1 MARPRND
8 LADLWYLVRK
18 SAALMDR
25 TGDALF
31 RSELGVSLTQFLILS
46 TIDAHPGALNQ
57 QSLADLI
64 GVTKGTVSR
73 QIDIAAATGLLT
85 SEASPTSRRENVI
98 ALTDA
103 GTALVRRGDEIA
115 ADARRLGV
123 PEFDPQEFA
132 ATVRVLT
139 RFIESMEAVEP
150 RRTPRTQD
158 SRA

>member
-46 TIDAHPGALNQ
+46 TIDAHPGAINQ

-73 QIDIAAATGLLT
+73 QIDIAASTGLLT
-85 SEASPTSRRENVI
+85 STSSPTSRRENVV
-98 ALTDA
+98 ALTEA
-103 GTALVRRGDEIA
+103 GTALVRRGEKIA
-115 ADARRLGV
+115 ADAQRLGV
-123 PEFDPQEFA
+123 PEFDPKEFA

-139 RFIESMEAVEP
+139 RFIESMEAVANQE
-150 RRTPRTQD
+150 R
-158 SRA
+158 

>member
-8 LADLWYLVRK
+8 IADLWYLVRK

-46 TIDAHPGALNQ
+46 TIDAHPGAINQ

-73 QIDIAAATGLLT
+73 QIDIAASTGLLT
-85 SEASPTSRRENVI
+85 STSSPTSRRENVV
-98 ALTDA
+98 ALTAA

-115 ADARRLGV
+115 ADAQRLGV
-123 PEFDPQEFA
+123 PEFDPKDFA

-139 RFIESMEAVEP
+139 RFIESMEAVANQE
-150 RRTPRTQD
+150 R
-158 SRA
+158 